1 MVHNNRHRYIYSVY
15 ISKETI
21 QDYIGD
27 GEDEVG
33 TSGSGRAEIWLTD
46 QVDNRRLLKEASVMS
61 VDVVPHGRHSAHLQ
75 DVLNGCPLPCRRG
88 AADVDC

>member
-27 GEDEVG
+27 GKMKLARTVLVEV
-33 TSGSGRAEIWLTD
+33 AEL
-46 QVDNRRLLKEASVMS
+46 RF
-61 VDVVPHGRHSAHLQ
+61 G
-75 DVLNGCPLPCRRG
+75 
-88 AADVDC
+88 